1 MKKYGF
7 LIALVLFVSLAKHSL
22 ANQVEIV
29 EVTLEASTGSWV
41 FNVTLLHEDTGWQH
55 YADGW
60 RIVDDKGTEIG
71 YRKLWHPHK
80 DEQPFTRS
88 LSDVKI
94 PSGTTII
101 YVEAHD
107 SVHGWSKQRVRI
119 DLTKNKGKRY
129 QIRTH

>member
-1 MKKYGF
+1 MNKYG
-7 LIALVLFVSLAKHSL
+7 LLMALVMFTGLVRHAA
-22 ANQVEIV
+22 ANEVEIV
-29 EVTLEASTGSWV
+29 KVTLEASTGSWV

-80 DEQPFTRS
+80 DEQPFTRA

-94 PSGTTII
+94 PSGTKII

-107 SVHGWSKQRVRI
+107 KVHGWSKQRVRI
-119 DLTKNKGKRY
+119 DLTKAKGDRY
-129 QIRTH
+129 LIRQR